1 MRRMTLI
8 AAGKK
13 LILGSLTIANSVVII
28 FVPFFMHK
36 TIPIV
41 YELAETQEASLKPSL
56 FAGHDEALIFGPTG
70 CGTGRLL

>member
-1 MRRMTLI
+1 MKDDSL

-13 LILGSLTIANSVVII
+13 LILIII
-28 FVPFFMHK
+28 FVPFFIHK
-36 TIPIV
+36 TVPIV
-41 YELAETQEASLKPSL
+41 YESAETQEASLKPSL